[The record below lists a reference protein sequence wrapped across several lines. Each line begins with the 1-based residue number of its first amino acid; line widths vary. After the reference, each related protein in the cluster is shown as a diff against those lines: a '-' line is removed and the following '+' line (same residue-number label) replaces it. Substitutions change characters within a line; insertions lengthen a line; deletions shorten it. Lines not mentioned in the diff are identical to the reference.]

1 MNKIFII
8 FFFFIS
14 LVSNALADIINDI
27 EVKGNLRLS
36 KQSIIIFSGLN
47 INQDYNSEDLNT
59 AIKKL
64 DKTDFFNKID
74 FKIINDTLL
83 IEVVENPII
92 WRFTNKRC

>member
-47 INQDYNSEDLNT
+47 INQDYNSDDLNI

-83 IEVVENPII
+83 I
-92 WRFTNKRC
+92 

>member
-14 LVSNALADIINDI
+14 LVSNALADIINNI

-47 INQDYNSEDLNT
+47 INQDYN
-59 AIKKL
+59 
-64 DKTDFFNKID
+64 
-74 FKIINDTLL
+74 
-83 IEVVENPII
+83 
-92 WRFTNKRC
+92 